1 MPVEGTEWGLEIYPF
16 HPPGWTPSCSEPPA
30 DWNTSALHSRVRW
43 ACDRVPAPSSGWGTF
58 EVTWVRF
65 CKIEIIV
72 STLLGCHGNQRSP
85 LKSVFLEHL
94 LSTPNA
100 VTEALPSP
108 PKRSSDVHGFIGQG
122 GHSVHWGHQAGRFK
136 ERLARCWCTGSVAP
150 ASGPRAEGLP
160 GGEHTSLPLPSSH
173 TLEREAMVPM

>member
-1 MPVEGTEWGLEIYPF
+1 MPVEGKWGLEIYPF
-16 HPPGWTPSCSEPPA
+16 HPPGWTPACSEPPA

-43 ACDRVPAPSSGWGTF
+43 ACDRVPALSSGWGTF

-94 LSTPNA
+94 LYTPNA

-108 PKRSSDVHGFIGQG
+108 PKGALMFMVSLAKGATASTG
-122 GHSVHWGHQAGRFK
+122 GT
-136 ERLARCWCTGSVAP
+136 RLAGSRRGLHAAGAQGLWPPHQGLVW
-150 ASGPRAEGLP
+150 RAFRAMNTPPFL
-160 GGEHTSLPLPSSH
+160 SLPH
-173 TLEREAMVPM
+173 TP